1 MKYILQKKEQEF
13 RENTQDEVLNQD
25 LVIYY
30 MPMYLLRKMNLKI
43 NKMNVFYY
51 VTTFVDSK
59 TL

>member
-25 LVIYY
+25 LAIYY

-51 VTTFVDSK
+51 VTTFVDST

>member
-13 RENTQDEVLNQD
+13 RENTQDEVLNQA
-25 LVIYY
+25 
-30 MPMYLLRKMNLKI
+30 MYLLRKMNLKI

-51 VTTFVDSK
+51 VTTYVDST